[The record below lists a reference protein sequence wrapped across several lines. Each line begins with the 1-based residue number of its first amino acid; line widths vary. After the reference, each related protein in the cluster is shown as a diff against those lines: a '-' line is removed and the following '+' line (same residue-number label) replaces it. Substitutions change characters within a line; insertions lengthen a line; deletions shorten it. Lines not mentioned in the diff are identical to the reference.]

1 VIWTADLIK
10 ARFVEAADT
19 ERRLPAA
26 RLAPSAASG
35 WWPEFKYSV
44 ADMNGWGGKR
54 LSEHRQDFWHNAR
67 LAPSAGAVSRHEE
80 VLTWTADFIHDEM
93 RRRLV
98 WLWAFCTATDRD
110 FSAALRS
117 KGIARST
124 AYDRLN
130 KLWARLEVDFRKED
144 LLLRSPDD
152 KWIGH
157 QTGSRGISCGID
169 YGGCDDAPPVSP
181 TSIIADGA
189 RPDLRLPEDLVEFE
203 KYLASVNR
211 DRRRE
216 QERRK
221 TRRRK
226 ALGLA

>member
-26 RLAPSAASG
+26 RISPSVASG

-44 ADMNGWGGKR
+44 ADMNGWGGRR
-54 LSEHRQDFWHNAR
+54 LSEHREQFWANAR

-80 VLTWTADFIHDEM
+80 VLTWTADHIHDEA
-93 RRRLV
+93 RRRLA
-98 WLWAFCTATDRD
+98 WLWAFCTAADRD

-130 KLWARLEVDFRKED
+130 KLWARLERDFRNATVP
-144 LLLRSPDD
+144 LRFPDD
-152 KWIGH
+152 KWVGH
-157 QTGSRGISCGID
+157 EPHRSKIVCGIIGRESD
-169 YGGCDDAPPVSP
+169 NAPPVSR
-181 TSIIADGA
+181 THWKDDEATED
-189 RPDLRLPEDLVEFE
+189 RPDLRDFSWAQ
-203 KYLASVNR
+203 KQAA
-211 DRRRE
+211 RE
-216 QERRK
+216 AK
-221 TRRRK
+221 RRK
-226 ALGLA
+226 ALGMSRP